1 MKQTISISFFIN
13 EIIYDIQNKSY
24 LTGKS
29 RSDGTNQ
36 ERVAAMQANDDTEN
50 ADQIM
55 RSITAAWGI
64 LRTHLSEYIEG
75 GSANIDNSPSGD
87 SELRLKLVMPSN
99 FNNGVGESIVAAAHD
114 YIVSKALYDWFVITD
129 KEDADDYARA
139 AERALAAIS
148 VSSNKRVRPKRKT
161 DSGAE
166 A

>member
-29 RSDGTNQ
+29 RSDGTNH

-64 LRTHLSEYIEG
+64 LRPHLSEYIEG

>member
-1 MKQTISISFFIN
+1 
-13 EIIYDIQNKSY
+13 
-24 LTGKS
+24 
-29 RSDGTNQ
+29 
-36 ERVAAMQANDDTEN
+36 
-50 ADQIM
+50 M

-64 LRTHLSEYIEG
+64 LRTHLGEYIEG

-99 FNNGVGESIVAAAHD
+99 FNNGVGESIVAAA
-114 YIVSKALYDWFVITD
+114 YDWFVITD

>member
-1 MKQTISISFFIN
+1 
-13 EIIYDIQNKSY
+13 
-24 LTGKS
+24 
-29 RSDGTNQ
+29 
-36 ERVAAMQANDDTEN
+36 MQANDDTEN